1 MEDRI
6 LQAIK
11 TGELNAENISF
22 KEIRG
27 FRNETNVHDELG
39 NGRNV
44 LVTYEQLDQY
54 LHSYG
59 PMISSQWRI
68 FLKAATFHN
77 DASISSVSI
86 ISYGCGQGLELSMLF
101 DLIVIGESDT
111 GKQLRDIT
119 KKITLVDL
127 SPVALIRAHAIV
139 KTYCSDVDVLVLPK
153 NLDELL
159 IDDFNFSSDNVNI
172 HVFSNVLD
180 IPSFD
185 IEALF
190 SKILKIQGRHIFLI
204 VSHDRNFKGGV
215 NRLYCL
221 EKYLKNVIIS
231 VSLKSKLLPMIEFVC
246 HNGMPAISWE
256 IDLEVCA

>member
-1 MEDRI
+1 MEDKI

-11 TGELNAENISF
+11 IGEINTENISF
-22 KEIRG
+22 EKIRE

-59 PMISSQWRI
+59 TMISSQWII
-68 FLKAATFHN
+68 FLQDATFHN

-101 DLIVIGESDT
+101 DWVVIGESDT

-127 SPVALIRAHAIV
+127 SSVALMRARAIV
-139 KTYCSDVDVLVLPK
+139 KTYCPNADVLVLPK
-153 NLDELL
+153 DLDDLL
-159 IDDFNFSSDNVNI
+159 FDDFNFSSDNVNF

-185 IEALF
+185 VEALF

-221 EKYLKNVIIS
+221 EKYLKNVVIGG
-231 VSLKSKLLPMIEFVC
+231 SLKNKIPPMIKFVC
-246 HNGMPAISWE
+246 RNGMPAISWE
-256 IDLEVCA
+256 IDLEVCV